1 MRLVAMFLRVLA
13 GPYATMLLGDM
24 GADVIKVEKP
34 GCGDDTRSWGPPFV
48 KSESCYF
55 MAVNRNKRSI
65 AVDIKQP
72 KGKDIIRE
80 IAKKSDVLIENFVP
94 GGLDKLQLGYEDL
107 RKIAPSLIY
116 CSITGY
122 GSDGPLAKRAGYD
135 VVAAAMGG
143 LLSITGHED
152 GEPVRVG
159 VAMTDIA
166 TGLYAHG
173 AIMAAILQ
181 RQKTGKGQ
189 KIDCNLLSTQ
199 VAVLSHIGSNYLIA
213 GKEANKWGTGHE
225 SIVPYQ
231 AFKTLDDGYLVV
243 GGGNDQQFSSV
254 CKILGMT
261 NLSKDGRYTS
271 NKDRVKNRRSLVATI
286 TKRILEKTMSEWLE
300 AFEGSGVP
308 YGPVNSMQE
317 TFSNPQVI
325 HNGMI
330 QEVDHP
336 VAGKIRIPGPAVK
349 FSSHSSNECIAP
361 PLLGQHTEQVLKEV
375 IDYEDATIAQLQKE
389 QIINK

>member
-1 MRLVAMFLRVLA
+1 
-13 GPYATMLLGDM
+13 MLLGDM
-24 GADVIKVEKP
+24 GADIIKVEKP

-48 KSESCYF
+48 QKESCYF
-55 MAVNRNKRSI
+55 MSVNRNKRSI

-72 KGKDIIRE
+72 KGVAIIRE
-80 IAKKSDVLIENFVP
+80 LAKNSDVMIENFVP
-94 GGLDKLQLGYEDL
+94 GGLDKLGLGYEDMK
-107 RKIAPSLIY
+107 KIAPSLIY

-143 LLSITGHED
+143 LLHITGNED
-152 GEPVRVG
+152 GDPVRVG
-159 VAMTDIA
+159 VAMTDIS

-181 RQKTGKGQ
+181 RQKTGEGQ

-213 GKEANKWGTGHE
+213 GKEAKKWGTGHE

-231 AFKTLDDGYLVV
+231 AFKTSDGAFLVV

-254 CKILGMT
+254 CKVLGMEHLL
-261 NLSKDGRYTS
+261 NDSRYTS
-271 NKDRVKNRRSLVATI
+271 NRDRVKNRRPLIATLS
-286 TKRILEKTMSEWLE
+286 KRLSERTMAEWLE

-317 TFSNPQVI
+317 TFTNPQVI
-325 HNGMI
+325 HNGMV
-330 QEVDHP
+330 QEIEHP
-336 VAGKIRIPGPAVK
+336 VVGKIRIPGSAVR
-349 FSSHSSNECIAP
+349 FSSQSIQNSEPP
-361 PLLGQHTEQVLKEV
+361 PLLGQHTGQILKE
-375 IDYEDATIAQLQKE
+375 ILDYSDFQINQLKEEHIIEDENLPQE
-389 QIINK
+389 SC